1 MTRRR
6 LISGVGVL
14 ALLLG
19 SMPGIASAEPPGA
32 GADKASEVRA
42 DLDGRPLDPGR
53 AGDFYCHDFDYPAIH
68 CFSEAATLEDAVAPA
83 VEAAAAAGVDY
94 VVVFDYTWF
103 AGSYMYISQDYTA
116 LVFLGWNDRIS
127 SFMGRNSQRGQ
138 FFTDWFYTGT
148 AYYFCCN
155 QQVASLGSYSNTF
168 SSVYRL

>member
-6 LISGVGVL
+6 WITGLGVL

-19 SMPGIASAEPPGA
+19 SMPGIASAEPPGT
-32 GADKASEVRA
+32 GGGKASEVRA
-42 DLDGRPLDPGR
+42 DLDGRPIDPAR
-53 AGDFYCHDFDYPAIH
+53 VGDFYCHDFDYPAIH
-68 CFSEAATLEDAVAPA
+68 CFRDAATLEVAVGPA

-94 VVVFDYTWF
+94 VIVFDYTWF
-103 AGSYMYISQDYTA
+103 AGLYMYVSQDYTA

-127 SFMGRNSQRGQ
+127 SFMARNGQ
-138 FFTDWFYTGT
+138 SGKFWTDWFYTGVS
-148 AYYFCCN
+148 YYFCCN